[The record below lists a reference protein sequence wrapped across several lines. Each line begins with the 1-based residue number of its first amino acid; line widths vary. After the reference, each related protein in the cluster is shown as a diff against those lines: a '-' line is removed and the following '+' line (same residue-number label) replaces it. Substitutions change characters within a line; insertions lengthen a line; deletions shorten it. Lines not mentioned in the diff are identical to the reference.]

1 MARTAQDV
9 LADAV
14 REPAQDTGAN
24 RLVPL
29 IADGSAPRSVIAAFA
44 LEQHHVIA
52 SDRTSYRHLAARSAG
67 RPAVEAFF
75 APLADGETAALELL
89 GPLAAACGL
98 DERAVRAYE
107 PTPGCQAYP
116 AYTSWLA
123 LQAEPVDV
131 VVALT
136 VNYATWSGYC
146 AVLGR
151 ALRAH
156 YGFDDTACGFF
167 DLFARPAP
175 DAADAALAAVAA
187 GLADGVLTEG
197 LAHRYGRL
205 LQSYETM
212 FWNALAET

>member
-14 REPAQDTGAN
+14 REPAPDAGAN
-24 RLVPL
+24 RLVSL
-29 IADGSAPRSVIAAFA
+29 VADGSAPRSAIAAFA

-52 SDRTSYRHLAARSAG
+52 ADRTAFRHLAERSAG

-75 APLADGETAALELL
+75 APLARDETTALELL

-98 DERAVRAYE
+98 DGRAVREYE

-136 VNYATWSGYC
+136 VNFATWSGYC
-146 AVLGR
+146 AALGR

-167 DLFARPAP
+167 DHFARPAP
-175 DAADAALAAVAA
+175 EAAERALAAVAA
-187 GLADGVLTEG
+187 GLADGLLTER

-212 FWNALAET
+212 FWNTLVGA